1 MPIAPGFIEL
11 ESRSTNMSQAAAAP
25 AAAPA
30 GGNKK
35 IIIIA
40 ATVVLLAA
48 IGGGVAIFLKGGD
61 KKAEAAK
68 TEAAVVHEAVYIDI
82 KPEFVI
88 NFADKA
94 GKSKYLKCELS
105 VVTKDPEIEKAVE
118 KHMPAIRNALVLLL
132 SRQIYE
138 DLMPNEG
145 KEKLRADA
153 LTAVQEVLKAQVG
166 KPGVDDLYFS
176 NFVMH

>member
-1 MPIAPGFIEL
+1 
-11 ESRSTNMSQAAAAP
+11 MSQAAAP
-25 AAAPA
+25 AVAAPA

-35 IIIIA
+35 LIIIA

-48 IGGGVAIFLKGGD
+48 IGGGAAVFLKGGD
-61 KKAEAAK
+61 KKAETAEKA
-68 TEAAVVHEAVYIDI
+68 EAAVVHEAIYMDI

-94 GKSKYLKCELS
+94 GHSKYLKCELS
-105 VVTKDPEIEKAVE
+105 VMTKDPEIDKAVE

-145 KEKLRADA
+145 KEKLRAEA
-153 LTAVQEVLKAQVG
+153 LAAVQAVLQAQVG
-166 KPGVDDLYFS
+166 KPGVEDLFFS

>member
-1 MPIAPGFIEL
+1 
-11 ESRSTNMSQAAAAP
+11 MSQAAV

-35 IIIIA
+35 LIIIA

-48 IGGGVAIFLKGGD
+48 IGGGVAVFLKGGD
-61 KKAEAAK
+61 KNAETAEHA
-68 TEAAVVHEAVYIDI
+68 EEAVVHEAVYIAI

-88 NFADKA
+88 NFADRA
-94 GKSKYLKCELS
+94 GRSKYLKCELS
-105 VVTKDPEIEKAVE
+105 VVTKEPEIEKAVE

-132 SRQIYE
+132 SRQVYE

-153 LTAVQEVLKAQVG
+153 LAAVQGVLQSQVG
-166 KPGVDDLYFS
+166 KPGIEDLYFS

>member
-1 MPIAPGFIEL
+1 
-11 ESRSTNMSQAAAAP
+11 MSQAAA

-35 IIIIA
+35 LIIIA
-40 ATVVLLAA
+40 GTVVLLAA
-48 IGGGVAIFLKGGD
+48 IGGGVAVMLKGGGD
-61 KKAEAAK
+61 EHAEK
-68 TEAAVVHEAVYIDI
+68 EKVEEVVHEPVYIDI

-88 NFADKA
+88 NFADRA
-94 GKSKYLKCELS
+94 GHSKYLKAELS
-105 VVTKDPEIEKAVE
+105 VVTKEPDVEKAVE

-132 SRQIYE
+132 SRQVYE

-153 LTAVQEVLKAQVG
+153 LAAVQEVLKAQID
-166 KPGVDDLYFS
+166 KPGVDDLFFS

>member
-1 MPIAPGFIEL
+1 
-11 ESRSTNMSQAAAAP
+11 MSQAAAA
-25 AAAPA
+25 ASAPA

-35 IIIIA
+35 LIIIA

-48 IGGGVAIFLKGGD
+48 IGGGVAVMLKGGD
-61 KKAEAAK
+61 KKAEAAEHAEK
-68 TEAAVVHEAVYIDI
+68 EVVHEPVYIDI

-88 NFADKA
+88 NFANKA
-94 GKSKYLKCELS
+94 GHSKYLKCELS

-118 KHMPAIRNALVLLL
+118 KHLPAIRNALVLLL

-138 DLMPNEG
+138 ELMPNEG

-153 LTAVQEVLKAQVG
+153 LAAVQEVLKAQTG
-166 KPGVDDLYFS
+166 KPGIEDLFFS

>member
-1 MPIAPGFIEL
+1 
-11 ESRSTNMSQAAAAP
+11 MSQAAAAP

-35 IIIIA
+35 LIIIA

-48 IGGGVAIFLKGGD
+48 IGGGVAVFLKGGD
-61 KKAEAAK
+61 KHGEAA
-68 TEAAVVHEAVYIDI
+68 EHAAAEVVHEAVYIAI

-153 LTAVQEVLKAQVG
+153 LAAVQAVMESQVG
-166 KPGVDDLYFS
+166 KPGIEDLYFS

>member
-1 MPIAPGFIEL
+1 
-11 ESRSTNMSQAAAAP
+11 MSQAAAAP
-25 AAAPA
+25 APA

-35 IIIIA
+35 LIIIA
-40 ATVVLLAA
+40 AAVVLLAA
-48 IGGGVAIFLKGGD
+48 IGGGVAVLLKGGD
-61 KKAEAAK
+61 HKPQAEHA
-68 TEAAVVHEAVYIDI
+68 EEAVVHEAVYIGI

-88 NFADKA
+88 NFSDRA
-94 GKSKYLKCELS
+94 GHSKYLKCELS

-132 SRQIYE
+132 SRQVYE

-153 LTAVQEVLKAQVG
+153 LTAVQAVLQAQVG
-166 KPGVDDLYFS
+166 KPGIEDLFFS

>member
-1 MPIAPGFIEL
+1 
-11 ESRSTNMSQAAAAP
+11 MSQAPAAAAAP
-25 AAAPA
+25 AAA

-35 IIIIA
+35 LIIIA

-48 IGGGVAIFLKGGD
+48 IGGGVAMFLKGGD
-61 KKAEAAK
+61 KQAESTEHAEA
-68 TEAAVVHEAVYIDI
+68 EVVHEAVYIDI

-88 NFADKA
+88 NFSDRA
-94 GKSKYLKCELS
+94 GHSKYLKCELS
-105 VVTKDPEIEKAVE
+105 VATKEPEIEKAVE

-132 SRQIYE
+132 SRQVYE

-153 LTAVQEVLKAQVG
+153 LTAVQAVLQAQVG
-166 KPGVDDLYFS
+166 RPGIEDLFFS

>member
-1 MPIAPGFIEL
+1 
-11 ESRSTNMSQAAAAP
+11 MSQAAAATT

-35 IIIIA
+35 LIIIA

-48 IGGGVAIFLKGGD
+48 IGGGVAVFLKGGD
-61 KKAEAAK
+61 KHGEAA
-68 TEAAVVHEAVYIDI
+68 EHAAAEVVHEAVYIAI

-88 NFADKA
+88 NFSDKA

-132 SRQIYE
+132 SRQVYE

-153 LTAVQEVLKAQVG
+153 LTAVQGVLESQVG
-166 KPGVDDLYFS
+166 KPGIEDLYFS